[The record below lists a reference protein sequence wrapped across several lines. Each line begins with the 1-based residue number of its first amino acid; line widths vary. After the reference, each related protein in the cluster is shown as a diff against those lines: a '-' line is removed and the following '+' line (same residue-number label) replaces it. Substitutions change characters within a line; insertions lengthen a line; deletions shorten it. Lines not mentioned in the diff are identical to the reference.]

1 MSTKE
6 IASYIFESL
15 DEEQLKGF
23 IALFGKFFPGM
34 CDAEEK
40 TESET
45 AYAALKEMIHPVPNL
60 DYEKELATYREEK
73 YGI

>member
-23 IALFGKFFPGM
+23 IALFGKFYPGVR
-34 CDAEEK
+34 DTKAE
-40 TESET
+40 S
-45 AYAALKEMIHPVPNL
+45 YAILKEMIHPVPDL

-73 YGI
+73 YGR